1 MNESAFW
8 RSILEKFL
16 KALKGFKK
24 DFKRIENNVSSGTP
38 DVNYCIEGKEGWIEL
53 KHAKEWPKRGGPLK
67 LRHFSPEQRLWIK
80 TRQKAGGNVYVLLK
94 VERDYFLFWD
104 IDGIGQTLNREQLIK
119 QSEVHNQGS
128 FPVEA
133 ILFVL
138 RFISLNP
145 K

>member
-8 RSILEKFL
+8 RSIRKKFL
-16 KALKGFKK
+16 EDLRDLRK

-38 DVNYCIEGKEGWIEL
+38 DVNYCIEGEEGWIEL

-67 LRHFSPEQRLWIK
+67 LKHFTPEQRLWIH
-80 TRQKAGGNVYVLLK
+80 TRQKAGGKAFVLLK
-94 VERDYFLFWD
+94 VAKDYFLFWD
-104 IDGIGQTLNREQLIK
+104 CDGVGQNLNREELIQL
-119 QSEVHNQGS
+119 SEVHTCGS
-128 FPVEA
+128 FPTEE

-138 RFISLNP
+138 RFVSLNP